1 MSALWHGNKA
11 EEPVGDSG
19 RPGPLLSGSFF
30 SAEPNDFYLGFPHL
44 GRSRPEANQKWP
56 NWKGMRA
63 FAFIKPAFSLFG
75 ATAWAQVMY
84 NSFTII
90 FPLTHPEWGVG
101 DELWLMEMETKW
113 PFNLFFFQ
121 FLIPGFLLVRGV
133 QSQAPWMEGRVW
145 KHLDS
150 GERCPERGNNKILL
164 QWRIV
169 KRSAD
174 GSTAVESWGWFQWC
188 WLRVCYIYTFS
199 HTHTDMYL

>member
-11 EEPVGDSG
+11 EEPVGGQRKARAASI
-19 RPGPLLSGSFF
+19 RVFFLLS
-30 SAEPNDFYLGFPHL
+30 PMVFYLGFPLL

-56 NWKGMRA
+56 NWKRMRA

-113 PFNLFFFQ
+113 PFNLFFFHNSTVSCWSAVCNRKLPEWRVVCGNIWTLVSGVHSAAVTKYCYSGALSKGQ
-121 FLIPGFLLVRGV
+121 QMALLLWIHADDFNGIDCVFVISSYLHAPEFIFL
-133 QSQAPWMEGRVW
+133 
-145 KHLDS
+145 
-150 GERCPERGNNKILL
+150 
-164 QWRIV
+164 
-169 KRSAD
+169 
-174 GSTAVESWGWFQWC
+174 
-188 WLRVCYIYTFS
+188 
-199 HTHTDMYL
+199 